1 MNQTPL
7 LLQVDACDGMWPG
20 LGKAASHTVQA
31 DTSAT
36 TGTHARHFCHS
47 QVVCELRGRGQS
59 LVNLIDEVVQKEA
72 PNRQMQIS
80 FRKEVKTIN
89 REHFLKVEKLYEKHT
104 GAQDPD
110 KKLFLLRL
118 FCMLMRYESIGG
130 AGYQAAIPPNP
141 KP

>member
-1 MNQTPL
+1 
-7 LLQVDACDGMWPG
+7 
-20 LGKAASHTVQA
+20 
-31 DTSAT
+31 
-36 TGTHARHFCHS
+36 
-47 QVVCELRGRGQS
+47 
-59 LVNLIDEVVQKEA
+59 
-72 PNRQMQIS
+72 MQIS

-141 KP
+141 KPHTLSPQP